1 MSLNLHAPKSTHKCK
16 FRKDS
21 FPVCTQTHTATTCL
35 NKSKYSSFSSSQHDH
50 SALLWSIFSAAT
62 MYRHQRHTR
71 CHHDHKSLP
80 CECAPP
86 PPPLQLSF
94 SSSLFL
100 FPLFST
106 PYRTELVY
114 ISIREQGLELARGRV
129 CVQADSSPHCPT
141 PAHLKWKQQHS
152 AVWSP
157 VSQKPC
163 GPLCKSVCL
172 WWTRKG
178 GGNMSRFVC
187 FPLCPPLQFFHFIF
201 SLSHIHTHTS
211 KDTAIFSLSLLFTFP
226 HGMPWH
232 FYSSFFSLRPNNLST
247 STALRWEIV
256 T

>member
-1 MSLNLHAPKSTHKCK
+1 MSLNLQAPKSTHKCK

-80 CECAPP
+80 CECPP
-86 PPPLQLSF
+86 PPQLSF

-201 SLSHIHTHTS
+201 SLSHIHTHTHTHTHTHKQRHRYIQS
-211 KDTAIFSLSLLFTFP
+211 FSSLHLPSWYALTLLFVLF
-226 HGMPWH
+226 
-232 FYSSFFSLRPNNLST
+232 LSQ
-247 STALRWEIV
+247 AQ
-256 T
+256 

>member
-1 MSLNLHAPKSTHKCK
+1 MPPQL
-16 FRKDS
+16 S
-21 FPVCTQTHTATTCL
+21 F
-35 NKSKYSSFSSSQHDH
+35 
-50 SALLWSIFSAAT
+50 
-62 MYRHQRHTR
+62 
-71 CHHDHKSLP
+71 
-80 CECAPP
+80 
-86 PPPLQLSF
+86 SF

-141 PAHLKWKQQHS
+141 PAHLKWKQQRR

-157 VSQKPC
+157 VIQKPC

-172 WWTRKG
+172 WWTERG

-201 SLSHIHTHTS
+201 SLTYTHTQAKTPLYS
-211 KDTAIFSLSLLFTFP
+211 VFLFSSPSLMVCLDTFIRPFSLSGPITCPLLQP
-226 HGMPWH
+226 
-232 FYSSFFSLRPNNLST
+232 
-247 STALRWEIV
+247 
-256 T
+256 